1 MTGPVTESEY
11 QERMEGVVDLF
22 ETAKAIMRQNL
33 RRRNPQAGEQEIAAR
48 LREWLQT
55 EIPPD
60 HEVIR
65 SPNSRS

>member
-1 MTGPVTESEY
+1 MTEPIAESEY
-11 QERMEGVVDLF
+11 QKRMEGVIDLF
-22 ETAKAIMRQNL
+22 ETAKVIMRQNL
-33 RRRNPQAGEQEIAAR
+33 RRRNPQADEQEIAAR
-48 LREWLQT
+48 LRDWLQN